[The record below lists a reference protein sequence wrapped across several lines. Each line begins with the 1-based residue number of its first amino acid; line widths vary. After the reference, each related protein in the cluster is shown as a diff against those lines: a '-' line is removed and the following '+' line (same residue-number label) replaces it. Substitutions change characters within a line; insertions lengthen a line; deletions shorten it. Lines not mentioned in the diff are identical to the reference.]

1 MRARFESAGERLIL
15 AFDDV
20 EAVAAFLDGAKSQE
34 GFLAPLPAEATAGGR
49 GRELTVALEAPG
61 GFEMSFRAAVLHVF
75 GPTGAGQDGEVS
87 AALERIDW
95 GPARDAEARR
105 KLAAARSGAGERSEV
120 QGESLGASPIYRIQ
134 KMTPP
139 EKARLARKANRTE
152 RQILLRET
160 SPQVTMALLTNP
172 HIEGDDVVQ
181 IVKSPYTPGGVLK
194 RIAADRRW
202 LSNPDVRQ
210 ALVRNPQTPTPLA
223 IRLLPGLPTPVLQV
237 LARGGEAREDL
248 KKAALKLYLKRTG
261 K

>member
-1 MRARFESAGERLIL
+1 MRARFDTEGERLTL
-15 AFDDV
+15 ELDDV
-20 EAVAAFLDGAKSQE
+20 DAVEVFLENAKSQE
-34 GFLAPLPAEATAGGR
+34 GFMAPLPGEVATLPR
-49 GRELTVALEAPG
+49 GRSLTVTLAAPD
-61 GFEMSFRAAVLHVF
+61 GFELSFSATVLHVF
-75 GPTGAGQDGEVS
+75 GAAGTGATDEVS
-87 AALERIDW
+87 AALERTDW
-95 GPARDAEARR
+95 GPAKDAEARR
-105 KLAAARSGAGERSEV
+105 KLAAARGAGGAGDESL
-120 QGESLGASPIYRIQ
+120 GESLGASPIYRIQ

-172 HIEGDDVVQ
+172 HVEADDVVQ

-194 RIAADRRW
+194 RVAADRRW
-202 LSNPDVRQ
+202 LSSPDVRQ

-223 IRLLPGLPTPVLQV
+223 IRLLPGLPTPVLQA
-237 LARGGEAREDL
+237 LARGGEVREDL

>member
-1 MRARFESAGERLIL
+1 
-15 AFDDV
+15 
-20 EAVAAFLDGAKSQE
+20 
-34 GFLAPLPAEATAGGR
+34 
-49 GRELTVALEAPG
+49 
-61 GFEMSFRAAVLHVF
+61 
-75 GPTGAGQDGEVS
+75 
-87 AALERIDW
+87 
-95 GPARDAEARR
+95 
-105 KLAAARSGAGERSEV
+105 
-120 QGESLGASPIYRIQ
+120 
-134 KMTPP
+134 MTPP

-160 SPQVTMALLTNP
+160 SPQVTLALLTNP

-223 IRLLPGLPTPVLQV
+223 IRLLPGLPTPVLQA